1 MAEVPSLPGHSLSAQ
16 HYGEEHKPGLEGGQC
31 VGHPPKQPRLW
42 VPSHRA
48 SCPQSSGGSNSLG

>member
-31 VGHPPKQPRLW
+31 VGHHPKQPRLW
-42 VPSHRA
+42 VPSH
-48 SCPQSSGGSNSLG
+48 